1 MNLRALSYI
10 AVEVTDVDA
19 WADFATEV
27 LGMPVSRPNDDDSRL
42 LLRMDERLYRFDLR
56 KGGSDRLLWLGWEV
70 SRKADLEAAAR
81 ELNAAGIEVVR
92 GSPSEAKERGVI
104 DLISFHDPAGNRQEI
119 FYGQEADFR
128 PLVLTRP
135 MSGYL
140 TGELGMGHAVI
151 GVREYQESVD
161 FYVDT
166 LGFRVSDTFR
176 DFIAFL
182 HCNPRHHSLALVG
195 TTEPGLRHVMLE
207 TKSIDDVGTAVD
219 IATRRGILTR
229 SLGRHTNDKA
239 ISCYFE
245 TPSGWEIEYGWS
257 GLQVDDEVW
266 IVRQLAGPT
275 SLWGH
280 EVVRGRER
288 LRTARE

>member
-1 MNLRALSYI
+1 MDIRALSYI
-10 AVEVTDVDA
+10 AVEVTDPTA

-27 LGMPVSRPNDDDSRL
+27 LGMPIVRPNDDDSRL
-42 LLRMDERLYRFDLR
+42 LLRMDERAYRFDLR
-56 KGGSDRLLWLGWEV
+56 RGTADRLLWLGWEV
-70 SRKADLEAAAR
+70 SRKADLEAAAA
-81 ELNAAGIEVVR
+81 ELTAAGVEVLP
-92 GSPSEAKERGVI
+92 GTAAEAKERGVVDFI
-104 DLISFHDPAGNRQEI
+104 AFYDPAGNRQEI

-140 TGELGMGHAVI
+140 TGELGMGHAVV
-151 GVREYQESVD
+151 GVRDYRACFD
-161 FYVDT
+161 FYVDV

-207 TKSIDDVGTAVD
+207 TRSIDDVGMAID
-219 IATRRGILTR
+219 IAARRGILTR

-280 EVVRGRER
+280 EVVGGRER
-288 LRTARE
+288 LSTARG

>member
-1 MNLRALSYI
+1 MDIRSLAYVT
-10 AVEVTDVDA
+10 AEVTDPAA

-27 LGMPVSRPNDDDSRL
+27 LGMPVVRPNDDDSRL
-42 LLRMDERLYRFDLR
+42 LLRMDERAYRFDLR
-56 KGGSDRLLWLGWEV
+56 RGTSDRLLWLGWEV
-70 SRKADLEAAAR
+70 SRKADLEAAAA
-81 ELNAAGIEVVR
+81 ELEAAGVEIVP
-92 GSPSEAKERGVI
+92 GSPAEAKERGVI
-104 DLISFHDPAGNRQEI
+104 DFIAFHDPAGNRQEL

-128 PLVLTRP
+128 PLVLARP

-140 TGELGMGHAVI
+140 TGELGMGHAVV
-151 GVREYQESVD
+151 GVREYRECLD
-161 FYVDT
+161 FYVDV
-166 LGFRVSDTFR
+166 LGFRISDTFR

-195 TTEPGLRHVMLE
+195 TNEPGLRHVMLE
-207 TKSIDDVGTAVD
+207 TRSIDDVGMAID
-219 IATRRGILTR
+219 IASRRGILTR

-257 GLQVDDEVW
+257 GLQVDDEAW

-280 EVVRGRER
+280 EVVGGRER
-288 LRTARE
+288 LSTARG